1 MNKSATKPNQT
12 YLKATKSLV
21 ALAFV
26 FQFMA
31 GSTAY
36 ASEINFEN
44 VANLINQERVENDL
58 PKLKINSDLSN
69 AASLKSKDMINR
81 HYFEHFAYDLTPWDF
96 VHMAGYD
103 YLYAGENLAM
113 DFSTTEGMVSAWMN
127 SETHRDNILN
137 PDYTEMGLGIV
148 KGEYTENNSIHQTY
162 MVTNMFGRKKPA
174 IVKAFDFVAKNV
186 FSIF

>member
-1 MNKSATKPNQT
+1 MNNTAIKSNQV
-12 YLKATKSLV
+12 YIKATKSLV
-21 ALAFV
+21 VLAFA
-26 FQFMA
+26 FQFMV
-31 GSTAY
+31 GSTVY

-44 VANLINQERVENDL
+44 VSNMINQERANSGL
-58 PKLKINSDLSN
+58 PKLKINSELNN

-81 HYFEHFAYDLTPWDF
+81 HYFEHFAFNLTPWDF

-137 PDYTEMGLGIV
+137 PDYNEMGLGIV
-148 KGEYTENNSIHQTY
+148 KGEYIQNNQPRETY

-174 IVKAFDFVAKNV
+174 IVKAFDFVAKNI